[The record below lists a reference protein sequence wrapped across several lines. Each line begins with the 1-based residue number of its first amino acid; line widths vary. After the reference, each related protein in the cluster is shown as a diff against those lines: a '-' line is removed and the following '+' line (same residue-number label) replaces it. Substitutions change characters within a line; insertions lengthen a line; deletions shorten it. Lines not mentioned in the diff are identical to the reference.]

1 MITINLNGNTSSI
14 VVNLQNITA
23 KQALE
28 IGTALESM
36 TSSVLTPEDFQTQF
50 VRETCEQ
57 YADSKLMCVKLIKQQ
72 FNHLGLTEA
81 KDLVDKYFD
90 KLNTNKSK

>member
-14 VVNLQNITA
+14 VVNLQNMTA

-28 IGTALESM
+28 IGTALEKL

-57 YADSKLMCVKLIKQQ
+57 YADSKLMYVKLIKQQ